1 MKLLLLRL
9 LWEKAEDSRLVQSG
23 KAKTKGWFSSYLA
36 VMKNILN
43 SSLNLQRPGKKKKHK
58 TGDIGRPLG

>member
-23 KAKTKGWFSSYLA
+23 KEKAKGWFSSYLA

-43 SSLNLQRPGKKKKHK
+43 SSLNLQRPGKKKQ